1 MGRIVALDYGKKR
14 TGIAVTDILKIT
26 ANGLDTIETPKLW
39 DFLVNYITKEE
50 VEALVVGEPTR
61 MNDEPSEIEKSITP
75 FVNRFKKQFPQIPV
89 YRQDERFTSKMAMQA
104 MIAGGVKK
112 MARRNKALVDKVSAT
127 IILQSFLEQ
136 HNL

>member
-1 MGRIVALDYGKKR
+1 VGRIVALDYGKKR

>member
-89 YRQDERFTSKMAMQA
+89 YRQDERFTSKLAMQA

>member
-75 FVNRFKKQFPQIPV
+75 FVNRFKKQFPEIPV
-89 YRQDERFTSKMAMQA
+89 YRQDERFTSKLAMQA

>member
-39 DFLVNYITKEE
+39 DFLLNYITKEE

-61 MNDEPSEIEKSITP
+61 MNDEPSEIEKSIIP
-75 FVNRFKKQFPQIPV
+75 FVNRFKKQFPEIPV
-89 YRQDERFTSKMAMQA
+89 YRQDERFTSKLAMQA

>member
-14 TGIAVTDILKIT
+14 TGVAVTDILKIT

-39 DFLVNYITKEE
+39 DFLVNYVSKED

-112 MARRNKALVDKVSAT
+112 MARRDKALVDKVSAT